1 MGIPNYTGDEAYER
15 GIATFCPEQRLDP
28 PEGVTLTEQ
37 EERDAIAAA
46 AVKLLTRGRPSFGQ
60 CPAKQLMD
68 EAWGELTCDEFN
80 RLTDIARDFVEQ
92 PLTGRKADACEFGY
106 IALRGLAR
114 HVLKCVDV
122 DKAQADW
129 LDSLDD

>member
-1 MGIPNYTGDEAYER
+1 MGTHSLYDIAN
-15 GIATFCPEQRLDP
+15 GIGEQRLDA
-28 PEGVTLTEQ
+28 PEGVTLTDREEQ
-37 EERDAIAAA
+37 EAIALAA
-46 AVKLLTRGRPSFGQ
+46 EKLLTRGRPAFGQ

-80 RLTDIARDFVEQ
+80 RLTDIAREEVAY
-92 PLTGRKADACEFGY
+92 PLTGRHADWAEFGR
-106 IALRGLAR
+106 IALRGIER
-114 HVLKCVDV
+114 YVTRCVDV